1 MGTNDNDDM
10 GTLEGSATIHH
21 RGEYGDPFVPDV
33 RGTMN
38 PNHQLLLSVEEAA
51 DVLRIGRTRTYEL
64 VMTRKIQ
71 SVKVGRRRLVVRS
84 SLYDFVQTLLL
95 EQECG

>member
-1 MGTNDNDDM
+1 MMTNHSGDIGT
-10 GTLEGSATIHH
+10 TEETATIHH
-21 RGEYGDPFVPDV
+21 PGEIGDPFVHDI
-33 RGTMN
+33 GSTMN
-38 PNHQLLLSVEEAA
+38 PNHRLLLSVEEAA
-51 DVLRIGRTRTYEL
+51 DVLRLGRTRTYEL

-84 SLYDFVQTLLL
+84 SLLDFVQTLLR

>member
-1 MGTNDNDDM
+1 MGTNRSDDI
-10 GTLEGSATIHH
+10 GTTKGTVTIHH
-21 RGEYGDPFVPDV
+21 PGEFGDPFIPDV
-33 RGTMN
+33 GGTMN

-51 DVLRIGRTRTYEL
+51 DVLRLGRTRTYEL
-64 VMTRKIQ
+64 VMARKIQ

-84 SLYDFVQTLLL
+84 SLLDFVQTLLL

>member
-1 MGTNDNDDM
+1 MSTDHRDDKGTTNETV
-10 GTLEGSATIHH
+10 TLHGP
-21 RGEYGDPFVPDV
+21 GEFGDPFVPDV
-33 RGTMN
+33 GGTMN

-51 DVLRIGRTRTYEL
+51 DVLRLGRTRTYEL

-84 SLYDFVQTLLL
+84 SLLDFVQTLLR
-95 EQECG
+95 EQDCG